1 MHVMLFKY
9 ISVTV
14 SSVRCCKISDKD
26 CHGMLWF
33 QHLGLELNA
42 EKEGLGIC
50 VTYGTV
56 FIKRYLQT
64 VPRM

>member
-1 MHVMLFKY
+1 MHV
-9 ISVTV
+9 SC
-14 SSVRCCKISDKD
+14 SSIFQLLYPFKISDRD

-33 QHLGLELNA
+33 QHLGLELNV

>member
-1 MHVMLFKY
+1 
-9 ISVTV
+9 
-14 SSVRCCKISDKD
+14 
-26 CHGMLWF
+26 MLWF
-33 QHLGLELNA
+33 QHLGLEVNV